1 MKKLVTLL
9 LALLILVSCFAF
21 ASCDEEPKCTDG
33 EPHIYR
39 NTYGEPSSYCQT
51 CGEQKDSSDRLSV
64 GETIVFGIVC
74 LVVALIMHWIGLYNQ
89 SAFFIRAP
97 LFAFIIV
104 TVGCFLAYGV
114 SRGII
119 MSVFFVLY
127 VAGSIRLNR
136 KHLGYN
142 DYV

>member
-9 LALLILVSCFAF
+9 LALLILASCFVF
-21 ASCDEEPKCTDG
+21 ASCDEEPKCIDG
-33 EPHIYR
+33 GPHIYR
-39 NTYGEPSSYCQT
+39 NIYDEPSAYCQK
-51 CGEQKDSSDRLSV
+51 CGEQKDYSDRPSI

-97 LFAFIIV
+97 LFAFIIL
-104 TVGCFLAYGV
+104 TAGCFFAYGV
-114 SRGII
+114 GRGII
-119 MSVFFVLY
+119 MAVFFVLY

-142 DYV
+142 DYI